1 MQFGQLERRPFITLL
16 SGAAVAWP
24 VAARAPNPATGSYPT
39 RPITIIIPF
48 PPGGNSDII
57 VRALADR
64 LSLVLRQP
72 VIVDNRPGG
81 AGGTVGAKAVANAS
95 PDGYTLLFTSA
106 ASLVTAPVIY
116 KNLGYDPF
124 KSFAPVATVFSTPQM
139 LVVNPTLPIDSMAQL
154 ANYAMEKLALPLPA
168 LERSRTCSGKCSG

>member
-1 MQFGQLERRPFITLL
+1 MKRRQFITLL
-16 SGAAVAWP
+16 GGAAMWP
-24 VAARAPNPATGSYPT
+24 LAAPAQQPAMPVTGSYPT

-57 VRALADR
+57 IRAVADR
-64 LSLVLRQP
+64 LSVALGQP

-95 PDGYTLLFTSA
+95 PDGYTLLFTPA
-106 ASLVTAPVIY
+106 APLVTAPLIY

-124 KSFAPVATVFSTPQM
+124 KSFAPVATIFNTPQM
-139 LVVNPTLPIDSMAQL
+139 L
-154 ANYAMEKLALPLPA
+154 
-168 LERSRTCSGKCSG
+168 RSIRPFRSTRWRSWRIMR

>member
-1 MQFGQLERRPFITLL
+1 MTNRRDFITLL
-16 SGAAVAWP
+16 GGAAAAWP
-24 VAARAPNPATGSYPT
+24 FAARAQPAAPVIGSYPT

-64 LSLVLRQP
+64 LSLALGQP

-95 PDGYTLLFTSA
+95 ADGYTLLF
-106 ASLVTAPVIY
+106 
-116 KNLGYDPF
+116 
-124 KSFAPVATVFSTPQM
+124 
-139 LVVNPTLPIDSMAQL
+139 
-154 ANYAMEKLALPLPA
+154 
-168 LERSRTCSGKCSG
+168 